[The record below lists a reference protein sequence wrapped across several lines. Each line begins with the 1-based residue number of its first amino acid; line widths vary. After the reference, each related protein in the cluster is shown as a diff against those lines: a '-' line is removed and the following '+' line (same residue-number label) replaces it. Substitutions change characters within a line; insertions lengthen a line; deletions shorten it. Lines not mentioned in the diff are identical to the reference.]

1 VLNDALDWPVH
12 NTSLRG
18 KPNGS
23 SKEKG
28 QEEGQKGQGQ
38 EEEEIA
44 V

>member
-1 VLNDALDWPVH
+1 LTLLDDALDWPMH
-12 NTSLRG
+12 NPSLRG

-28 QEEGQKGQGQ
+28 QKEGQAQG
-38 EEEEIA
+38 EEEEII